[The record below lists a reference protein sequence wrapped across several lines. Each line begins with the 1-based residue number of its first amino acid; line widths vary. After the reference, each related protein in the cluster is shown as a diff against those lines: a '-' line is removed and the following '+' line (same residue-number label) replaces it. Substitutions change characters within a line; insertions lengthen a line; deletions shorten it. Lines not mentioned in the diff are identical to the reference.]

1 MPPKM
6 TMAKTVS
13 ENEKPNT
20 PGVASRSQAAIIAP
34 AKAASADVRP
44 KTTTL

>member
-13 ENEKPNT
+13 EKEKPNT
-20 PGVASRSQAAIIAP
+20 PGVDSWNQAASSAP
-34 AKAASADVRP
+34 AKPASADVMP